1 MYALVAPMLVFGAGA
16 AIDYGRAQQVQTKL
30 NAAADAAALVAIT
43 PAMLQQS
50 PAVAEAAAAS
60 MFKGLADS
68 SGVSP
73 GATKVRVT
81 VSPSSSVLG
90 RNVQVDYATSVDT
103 IFAQV
108 IGMERFPLSGHLPG
122 GYADAPEH
130 RPAVK
135 AVVAL
140 GGALHERPGR
150 LLASRLLIVGM
161 RSAQPALGADAGFLA
176 LGNGAPFTRARSGF
190 RDSRG

>member
-108 IGMERFPLSGHLPG
+108 IGMEQFPLSGHSQ
-122 GYADAPEH
+122 ADTPTPPNIDPQSKPSSPWAA
-130 RPAVK
+130 RFMN
-135 AVVAL
+135 
-140 GGALHERPGR
+140 GR
-150 LLASRLLIVGM
+150 AACSRAASSLSGCVQLSR
-161 RSAQPALGADAGFLA
+161 RSAPTQVF
-176 LGNGAPFTRARSGF
+176 
-190 RDSRG
+190 